1 MKILQIVIGAAIGLL
16 ALYIA
21 FHGVNLAAA
30 ARAAEQANPL
40 WLAFSFILVS
50 LSILLRSMR
59 WQALFTNTRGL
70 HLGNVFGVLN
80 VGYFVNTITPRVGE
94 IVRAVLLGQVEPVSR
109 VEAFSTIVV
118 ERVADL
124 LAVIVLLFA
133 SMEAVHFSSEALR
146 SAGKF
151 GAVFAGLLLA
161 VMMLAV
167 MKRKATLGCVS
178 WAIHPLP
185 ERWRHGIMDKAESV
199 LAGMGALKDP
209 GAAAKVIGFTILIYL
224 VNVAAMEAQ
233 LVAFHMQF
241 TPAVPFFLIGAAS
254 LGLIIPVP
262 GGIGVWEASIVFVL
276 TSLLGIDRNQA
287 AGLAVVSHLIFFAPP
302 MIFAA
307 LYLWRLGASWET
319 VFGMSRSKSQAT
331 VMVEPSPQM
340 D

>member
-1 MKILQIVIGAAIGLL
+1 MKALQILIGAAIGLL
-16 ALYIA
+16 ALFIA

-30 ARAAEQANPL
+30 ARAAEQANFL
-40 WLAFSFILVS
+40 WLAFSFVLVC
-50 LSILLRSMR
+50 LSILLRAMR
-59 WQALFTNTRGL
+59 WQALFTHTRGL

-80 VGYFVNTITPRVGE
+80 VGYFVNNITPRVGE

-133 SMEAVHFSSEALR
+133 SMQAVHFSSEALR
-146 SAGKF
+146 SAGKV
-151 GAVFAGLLLA
+151 GAVFALLLLA
-161 VMMLAV
+161 LMLLAV
-167 MKRKATLGCVS
+167 RKRSATL
-178 WAIHPLP
+178 AIVAMAIRPFP
-185 ERWRHGIMDKAESV
+185 EHWRQGILDKTASV
-199 LAGMGALKDP
+199 LAGMGALNDP
-209 GAAAKVIGFTILIYL
+209 AAAAKVIGFTILIYL

-319 VFGMSRSKSQAT
+319 VFGMSRPQPQAN
-331 VMVEPSPQM
+331 VVAEPSPQM